1 MSGAGP
7 RDLGKGAGVTQH
19 ERRVL
24 VLAPTERDATNTTR
38 ILGRAGIA
46 AEDCCD
52 IDALCSQARAGVGAI
67 ILTVETL
74 ATPRARRLADF
85 LADQP
90 KWSDLPFIAL
100 TREGPDSAAALQ
112 AMQMLGN
119 VIVLERPVRVATLVT
134 AARTA
139 LRERERQYEVRR
151 LLAELRDSD
160 RRKDIFLAMLA
171 HELRNPLAPIRN
183 ATAILHNVA
192 PARSVAARAT
202 EIMERQVT
210 QLARLVDDLLDVS
223 RITQGKIQLKRE
235 RVTLQS
241 LVEQAVETIAPLIDS
256 KGQTL
261 AVHMPSVPLWLEAD
275 PARIAQVIGNLL
287 SNAAKYTHQGGKIRI
302 GARCT
307 NGALV
312 LRVRDNG
319 MGIPAPLLPRI
330 FDLFVQV
337 ESSLDHSQG
346 GLGIGLT
353 LVKGIVELHRGGVR
367 ARSAGPGEGSSFLFW
382 LPAVPGYAGR
392 AEPASPR
399 TEAVNGHA
407 RKLLLVDD
415 NVDAVQSLA
424 LLLGQLGH
432 DVRTAHDGAAGL
444 ELARQFHPEVVILDI
459 GLPGIDGYEVA
470 RRIRSDSGL
479 ADVKL
484 VALTGYG
491 QREDRGRAL
500 AAGFDHHLI
509 KPADLSTLQGV
520 LR

>member
-1 MSGAGP
+1 MNAFE
-7 RDLGKGAGVTQH
+7 L

-24 VLAPTERDATNTTR
+24 VLAPTERDAINTSR
-38 ILGRAGIA
+38 ILGQAGMVV
-46 AEDCCD
+46 ERCQD
-52 IDALCSQARAGVGAI
+52 IEALCLQARAGAGAI
-67 ILTVETL
+67 ILTEETL
-74 ATPRARRLADF
+74 AVRRAEMLAA
-85 LADQP
+85 LLRDQP
-90 KWSDLPFIAL
+90 QWSDLPFIAL

-112 AMQMLGN
+112 AMHVLGN

-151 LLAELRDSD
+151 LLAELRESD
-160 RRKDIFLAMLA
+160 RRKDVFLAMLA

-183 ATAILHNVA
+183 AAAIVHNSV
-192 PARSVAARAT
+192 PERSIAARAT

-223 RITQGKIQLKRE
+223 RITQGKIQLRRE
-235 RVTLQS
+235 RVSLQA
-241 LVEQAVETIAPLIDS
+241 LVAQAVETIAPMIDS
-256 KGQTL
+256 KRHTL
-261 AVHMPSVPLWLEAD
+261 AITVPSEPLWLQAD

-287 SNAAKYTHQGGKIRI
+287 SNAAKYTHEGGRVRLA
-302 GARCT
+302 ARRV
-307 NGALV
+307 GDRVL

-319 MGIPAPLLPRI
+319 VGIPAPLLPRI

-353 LVKGIVELHRGGVR
+353 LVKGIVELHGGRVR
-367 ARSAGPGEGSSFLFW
+367 ARSAGSGRGSSFLLW
-382 LPAVPGYAGR
+382 LPALPREAAPEER
-392 AEPASPR
+392 KEASA
-399 TEAVNGHA
+399 TAVNGHA

-415 NVDAVQSLA
+415 NVDAVHSLA

-432 DVRTAHDGAAGL
+432 EVRTAYDGATGL
-444 ELARQFHPEVVILDI
+444 EVARQFQPEVVILDI
-459 GLPGIDGYEVA
+459 GLPGMDGYEVA
-470 RRIRSDSGL
+470 RRIR
-479 ADVKL
+479 ADMALEHVKL

-509 KPADLSTLQGV
+509 KPTDLATLQGV